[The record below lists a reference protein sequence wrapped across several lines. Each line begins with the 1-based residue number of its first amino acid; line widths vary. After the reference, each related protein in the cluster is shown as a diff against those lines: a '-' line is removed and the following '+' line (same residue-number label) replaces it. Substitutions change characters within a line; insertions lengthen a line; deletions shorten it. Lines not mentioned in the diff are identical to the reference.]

1 VAIRRILGLD
11 PGLRRTGWG
20 IIDSTGNRLSWVGS
34 GVITST
40 ADRALAD
47 RLAELY
53 ARLED
58 IVVQFQPTEAAV
70 EETFVNQNPDSTLKL
85 GQARGVA
92 LLVPARLGL
101 SVAEYNNA
109 TVKKS
114 VVGTGAAQ
122 KDQVAMMVH
131 RLLPGIQVTK
141 ADATDALA
149 VAICHAHIG
158 RTTAAFAAARI
169 AAGGR
174 P

>member
-1 VAIRRILGLD
+1 MAVRRILGLD

-20 IIDSTGNRLSWVGS
+20 IIDSSGNRLSWVGS

-40 ADRALAD
+40 ADRALAH

-58 IVVQFQPTEAAV
+58 IVVEFQPTEAAV

-92 LLVPARLGL
+92 LVVPARMGL
-101 SVAEYNNA
+101 TVAEYNNA
-109 TVKKS
+109 TVKKA

-122 KDQVAMMVH
+122 KDQVAMRVH
-131 RLLPGIQVTK
+131 RLLPGILVTK

-149 VAICHAHIG
+149 VAICHAHTG
-158 RTTAAFAAARI
+158 RTNAALAQARI
-169 AAGGR
+169 AAGAGS
-174 P
+174 